1 MSTPQHSNGVGGG
14 IIGWFAHNPVAANLL
29 LLLVIALGLFQMGD
43 IRREAF
49 PSLEPDSISISVSYN
64 SGSAEQSEE
73 GIAIKIEEA
82 LQGVLG
88 VESVTST
95 SSTTGAS
102 ITVERQN
109 GYDLNEL
116 MRDVRAAVDGISSF
130 PADAKNPV
138 ISKGQREE
146 HALWIQLYGD
156 VDRHTLQMFGTELKS
171 DLLAQSNITSVS
183 ETGWRDPQMVIE
195 VDEGRLQAYGLTLSD
210 VEDAINAGSTSSMTA
225 VLKSEQLYL
234 QLQASEQ
241 AYETTDFASIPLISL
256 QSGQQLLL
264 GDVASIR
271 DTYDDSSAV
280 LARFQGKNSIA
291 LQVITT
297 GQDDIADTVVAA
309 QAVVQEWIDDGRLP
323 QSVQLETWNDR
334 SESIQSRLELL
345 VKNAATGILLVFLLL
360 ALFLNL
366 KVAFWVAA
374 GLPFIFFGTLYFMG
388 DNWTGLSLNY
398 LTTFGFIMALG
409 IVVDDAVVVGESI
422 YTERSRH
429 GDTVNNTVRGTMRVA
444 VPTLFGV
451 LTTVAAFGALA
462 NVEGRMGEIY
472 SQFAGI
478 VAICLLLSLVESKLI
493 LPSHLAHLN
502 THRHGAQNPLAR
514 GWARVQNGCDA
525 GLQWF
530 GERLYKPVI
539 DFALLNRY
547 AMVVLFIGIF
557 VLVIGMPFT
566 GAVRMSFFPEIQGD
580 TVRAS
585 LTMEQD
591 ASYGLTHSH
600 LIELEQQAYEVD
612 TKLGGDGIAYLQ
624 VISES
629 DQSGNIRVEL
639 RPDAP
644 YTLVDFSN
652 AWKKM
657 AGTPEG
663 VRSLKIQSRRDDVSA
678 FRVEL
683 RASADDVLTAS
694 GDAFREALMQIP
706 GVSGVEDNLDPTQPQ
721 VSLKLNAQGEALG
734 FTTGMLAE
742 QVLQAFSG
750 QVVQRYQR
758 GADEIEVKVRYPEAD
773 RQNPA
778 DVLAARVR
786 TSDGTVVPL
795 SAVATISY
803 GYSRNAIA
811 RIDGKRAV
819 YMTADVDKDQI
830 SSNELVSLLQ
840 TELVPQLKK
849 SYPGLD
855 IHFAGE
861 AEEQE
866 EAQSSM
872 IGLSLLALLIIYM
885 LLAIPLK
892 SYVQPVIIMT
902 AIPFGIVGAIL
913 GHWAFDIALGIQS
926 FNGIIA
932 LSGVVVNDSLL
943 LVSRYNDL
951 KHSDGFENTS
961 AGRKAAINTACR
973 DRLRAVLLTSFTT
986 FAGLMPLLAE
996 TDIQAQFLIPAA
1008 VSVGCGIMFATVIT
1022 LVLIPSLMA
1031 IQDDG
1036 DRGLG
1041 KLKRRLFKQ
1050 SEGQESTPC

>member
-1 MSTPQHSNGVGGG
+1 MSNPLSSHPGGG
-14 IIGWFAHNPVAANLL
+14 VIGWFAHNPVAANLL
-29 LLLVIALGLFQMGD
+29 LILVIALGIFQMGD
-43 IRREAF
+43 LRREAF
-49 PSLEPDSISISVSYN
+49 PSMEPDSISISVSYN

-82 LQGVLG
+82 LEGVIG
-88 VESVTST
+88 IESVTST
-95 SSTTGAS
+95 SGTSSAS
-102 ITVERQN
+102 VTVERQN
-109 GYDLNEL
+109 GYDLDTL
-116 MRDVRAAVDGISSF
+116 MTDVRAAVDGISTF

-156 VDRHTLQMFGTELKS
+156 VDRHTLQMLGTELKA
-171 DLLAQSNITSVS
+171 DFLAQSDITSVS
-183 ETGWRDPQMVIE
+183 ESGWRDPQMVVE
-195 VDEGRLQAYGLTLSD
+195 VDEGRLQAYGLSLSD
-210 VEDAINAGSTSSMTA
+210 VEDAINSGSTSSMTA
-225 VLKSEQLYL
+225 VLKSQQLYL

-241 AYETTDFASIPLISL
+241 AYEITDFAKIPLISL
-256 QSGQQLLL
+256 ASGQQLLL
-264 GDVASIR
+264 GDVATIR

-280 LARFQGKNSIA
+280 LSRFQGANSIA

-297 GQDDIADTVVAA
+297 GQDDISDSVVAA
-309 QAVVQEWIDDGRLP
+309 RKVVQEWIDDDRLP
-323 QSVQLETWNDR
+323 QSVKLQTWYDR
-334 SESIQSRLELL
+334 SESINSRLELL
-345 VKNAATGILLVFLLL
+345 VKNAVTGILLVFLLL

-388 DNWTGLSLNY
+388 DSWTGLSLNA

-422 YTERSRH
+422 YSERSRH
-429 GDTVNNTVRGTMRVA
+429 GDTINNTIRGTLRVA
-444 VPTLFGV
+444 VPTIFGV
-451 LTTVAAFGALA
+451 LTTVAAFFALS
-462 NVEGRMGEIY
+462 NVEGRMGETY
-472 SQFAGI
+472 SQFASI
-478 VAICLLLSLVESKLI
+478 VTICLLLSVVESKLI

-502 THRHGAQNPLAR
+502 THRKTSGHLLAR
-514 GWARVQNGCDA
+514 GWARCQNGCDA

-530 GERLYKPVI
+530 SEKVYRPVI

-547 AMVVLFIGIF
+547 AISVGFVGIF
-557 VLVIGMPFT
+557 ILVIGMPMT
-566 GAVRMSFFPEIQGD
+566 GAVRLSFFPEIQGD
-580 TVRAS
+580 TVRANI
-585 LTMEQD
+585 TMEQD

-600 LIELEQQAYEVD
+600 LLELENQAYRVD
-612 TKLGGDGIAYLQ
+612 ELLGGNGIAYLQ
-624 VISES
+624 VLSES
-629 DQSGNIRVEL
+629 DQSGGLTVQL
-639 RPDAP
+639 TDDAP
-644 YTLVDFSN
+644 YSLVDFTRE
-652 AWKKM
+652 WKKL
-657 AGTPEG
+657 AGNPEG
-663 VRSLKIQSRRDDVSA
+663 VRSLKIQSRRDDISA
-678 FRVEL
+678 LRVEL

-694 GDAFREALMQIP
+694 GDAFREALLNIP

-830 SSNELVSLLQ
+830 SSNELVNLLKTQ
-840 TELVPQLKK
+840 LVPQLKK

-866 EAQSSM
+866 EAESSM
-872 IGLSLLALLIIYM
+872 IAVSLLGLLVIYM

-892 SYVQPVIIMT
+892 SYIQPVIIMT

-913 GHWAFDIALGIQS
+913 GHWLFDIALGIQS

-951 KHSDGFENTS
+951 KAEHGNDPSFSRRN
-961 AGRKAAINTACR
+961 AISMACR

-986 FAGLMPLLAE
+986 FAGLMPLLGE

-1008 VSVGCGIMFATVIT
+1008 VSLGCGIMFATLIT
-1022 LVLIPSLMA
+1022 LILIPALIA
-1031 IQDDG
+1031 IQEDG
-1036 DRGLG
+1036 ASGLG
-1041 KLKRRLFKQ
+1041 KIKNLFGGNRATSQ
-1050 SEGQESTPC
+1050 A